1 MEKLRTLITELEN
14 KIENFELVNP
24 EVSSSSVGWHIEHSF
39 LVINVIIEGLKKSN
53 PNDYEWKFNLKRLY
67 VYTIKKIPR
76 GRGQAPKRVQPQN
89 NFSQESLKNHFAITT
104 EKLPEL
110 KKLNPH
116 NYIEHPVF
124 GKLNV
129 KPALKFLF
137 IHTRHHIDIINDIIN
152 KKDNI
157 NRPEQ

>member
-1 MEKLRTLITELEN
+1 MEKLKLLLEQLES

-24 EVSSSSVGWHIEHSF
+24 AVSNSSIGWHIEHSF

-53 PNDYEWKFNLKRLY
+53 PDDYKWKFNLKRLF
-67 VYTIKKIPR
+67 VYTINKIPR
-76 GRGQAPKRVQPQN
+76 GSGKAPKRVQPQN
-89 NFSQESLKNHFAITT
+89 NFSQESLKNHFVITT
-104 EKLPEL
+104 EKLKEL
-110 KKLNPH
+110 NDFNPD

-129 KPALKFLF
+129 KPTKKFLF
-137 IHTRHHIDIINDIIN
+137 IHTRHHIDIINDILN

-157 NRPEQ
+157 NRPA

>member
-1 MEKLRTLITELEN
+1 MEKLRTLIKELEN
-14 KIENFELVNP
+14 KIENFELINP
-24 EVSSSSVGWHIEHSF
+24 AISSSSVGWHIVHSF

-53 PNDYEWKFNLKRLY
+53 PNDYKWKFNLKRIY
-67 VYTIKKIPR
+67 VYTIYKIPR

-89 NFSQESLKNHFAITT
+89 NFSQESLKNHFETIT
-104 EKLPEL
+104 EKLKEL
-110 KKLNPH
+110 NNLNPR

-124 GKLNV
+124 GKLNL

-157 NRPEQ
+157 NQPAK